1 MNYKSNYIYTQFK
14 ALLTLEFNHCVL
26 KQNI

>member
-1 MNYKSNYIYTQFK
+1 MHYKSNYIYTQFK